1 MRLAAVI
8 AVALSLTAGCARAQG
23 VEDAEALLQRHRQAF
38 LGGASELAGCR
49 PGWGLVRVREGAV
62 KGCDRRIALRIAE
75 RFKRLPVEEIDW
87 SDDEAAFLLT
97 WNPASPDMKRSWLVH
112 RPAGAPAGGIRLSS
126 PGWFYVR
133 RDCTTRLASPS
144 RLC

>member
-1 MRLAAVI
+1 MRLAAFT
-8 AVALSLTAGCARAQG
+8 AVALLLTPACGRAQG

-38 LGGASELAGCR
+38 VGGTSDLAGCR
-49 PGWGLVRVREGAV
+49 PGWGLVRIRESAV

-75 RFKRLPVEEIDW
+75 PFRTLPVEEIDW

-97 WNPASPDMKRSWLVH
+97 WNAVSPDMKRSWLVY
-112 RPAGAPAGGIRLSS
+112 RPVSAPAGGIRLSS